1 MLMDVAEFYHVDL
14 LILSI
19 QLIIALKTSS
29 CLTDVNDSSFII
41 VNQLEKEGAF
51 VFVCLCVCVCVPIIK
66 TGCRTILTPHIHTQS
81 LSLSHTQRETHMHAK
96 VKRKSIQGSNIVIN
110 DTGITCERYEWEHTD
125 THNTETHTHMVCSKL
140 LGFTKTGRDGHL
152 INKLPKKL

>member
-81 LSLSHTQRETHMHAK
+81 LSL
-96 VKRKSIQGSNIVIN
+96 
-110 DTGITCERYEWEHTD
+110 
-125 THNTETHTHMVCSKL
+125 THTHKEKHTCMQRSRESLYKEVIL
-140 LGFTKTGRDGHL
+140 LLMMLGSLVKDMNGSTQTHTTQRHTHTWFVRSFWALQKQEGMG
-152 INKLPKKL
+152 I

>member
-51 VFVCLCVCVCVPIIK
+51 VFVCLCVCLCAHYQDRMQNNTDSTYTHPVF
-66 TGCRTILTPHIHTQS
+66 
-81 LSLSHTQRETHMHAK
+81 LSL
-96 VKRKSIQGSNIVIN
+96 
-110 DTGITCERYEWEHTD
+110 
-125 THNTETHTHMVCSKL
+125 THTKRNTHACKGQEKVYTRK
-140 LGFTKTGRDGHL
+140 
-152 INKLPKKL
+152 

>member
-1 MLMDVAEFYHVDL
+1 MLMDVAEYYHVDL
-14 LILSI
+14 LIFSI

-51 VFVCLCVCVCVPIIK
+51 VCVCVGVPIIK

-81 LSLSHTQRETHMHAK
+81 LSL
-96 VKRKSIQGSNIVIN
+96 
-110 DTGITCERYEWEHTD
+110 
-125 THNTETHTHMVCSKL
+125 THTKRNTHACKGQEKVYTRK
-140 LGFTKTGRDGHL
+140 
-152 INKLPKKL
+152 